1 MSVVLLK
8 FVHIAAIALWAAGLI
23 CFPFLT
29 RQRNNIGRE
38 TDLHQLHS
46 MARYFYVVILSPA
59 AFIAIASGMVLMFQ
73 QQTFTAWFSLKLL
86 LVGLL
91 AGLHL
96 VTGVMVIQVFEK
108 SGHMPAWRYAALT
121 TTTIVI
127 VTGILAV
134 VLVKPQFEWR
144 VVDSDLF
151 APGALGEVFGAGSA
165 REARSAPL
173 TMRDSLSRVDHESD
187 PMMEYQLAAMPAG
200 EAGENGCE
208 HGQPQPMR
216 QHFLGSGQPQPP
228 VGAGDRQQRH
238 RDDGVRPAPDPTAN
252 AFHRE
257 QLGRAG
263 QRCEHTEPEGEPRAP
278 HTGAQEE
285 RIAEKPI
292 EDVDAQRGND

>member
-1 MSVVLLK
+1 MSLALLK

-29 RQRNNIGRE
+29 RQRNNIGKD

-59 AFIAIASGMVLMFQ
+59 AFIAIASGTVLMFQ

-96 VTGVMVIQVFEK
+96 VTGLIVIQVFEK

-121 TTTIVI
+121 TTTIAI
-127 VTGILAV
+127 VTAIVAV

-144 VVDSDLF
+144 VADSDLF
-151 APGALGEVFGAGSA
+151 APGALGEVFGAGSGRAA
-165 REARSAPL
+165 RPAPL
-173 TMRDSLSRVDHESD
+173 AMRDSLLRIDHEPD
-187 PMMEYQLAAMPAG
+187 PMMEYQLAAMPASQ
-200 EAGENGCE
+200 AGENGCE
-208 HGQPQPMR
+208 HGQPQPVR
-216 QHFLGSGQPQPP
+216 QDFLGGRQSQPP

-238 RDDGVRPAPDPTAN
+238 RDDGMRPAPDPTAN
-252 AFHRE
+252 PLHRE
-257 QLGRAG
+257 QFGRAG
-263 QRCEHTEPEGEPRAP
+263 QRCEDTEPKSEARAP
-278 HTGAQEE
+278 HAGAQEE
-285 RIAEKPI
+285 RVAEVPV
-292 EDVDAQRGND
+292 EDVDAQRGDD